1 MKQISCLTRENS
13 HRGAGKSAPTV
24 LVVDDEPLTRWSMA
38 EVLGEGGYGVM
49 VAGDAAS
56 ALHAIATAGRAPDVI
71 FLDLRLPDSTD
82 LAALSVVRR
91 GAPQAAVVLMTAYGS
106 PELFREAIR
115 RGAAA
120 VMDKPF
126 EMGAVGPLV
135 KYLLAVRGPD
145 GSPRTTSLY

>member
-1 MKQISCLTRENS
+1 M
-13 HRGAGKSAPTV
+13 

-38 EVLGEGGYGVM
+38 EVLGEGGYGVT

-56 ALHAIATAGRAPDVI
+56 ALRAIAGRAPDVI

-91 GAPQAAVVLMTAYGS
+91 GAPQAAVVLMTAHGS

-126 EMGAVGPLV
+126 DMGAVGPLV
-135 KYLLAVRGPD
+135 KYLLDVRSPD